1 MATASLADAK
11 ECPICGLHDAAHLAP
26 PLRLLPKGPPERPKA
41 TREGPEG
48 IEAMT
53 IVKLIFAALFLFALH
68 HVLEL
73 RGEPLGAHVITG
85 AMACLI
91 AVVIRLGEESL
102 A

>member
-1 MATASLADAK
+1 
-11 ECPICGLHDAAHLAP
+11 
-26 PLRLLPKGPPERPKA
+26 
-41 TREGPEG
+41 
-48 IEAMT
+48 MT

-68 HVLEL
+68 HFLEL

-91 AVVIRLGEESL
+91 AVVIRLGEESF